1 MLITTT
7 ENIPGKEVSQVLGM
21 VRGNTVRSKN
31 VLRDI
36 GAGLKTIIGGEIKDY
51 TRMLTDAREEALS
64 RMAKKAEEMGANAV
78 VMTRFAT
85 SSIMGGAAEILAYG
99 TAVKVKY

>member
-7 ENIPGKEVSQVLGM
+7 ENIPGKEVYQILGM

-31 VLRDI
+31 VFRDI
-36 GAGLKTIIGGEIKDY
+36 GAGLKTIVGGEIKDY
-51 TRMLTDAREEALS
+51 TAMLVEAREEALF
-64 RMAKKAEEMGANAV
+64 RMTKKAEELGANAI
-78 VMTRFAT
+78 VMVRFAT

-99 TAVKVKY
+99 TAVKVK

>member
-7 ENIPGKEVSQVLGM
+7 ENIPGKEISQILGM

-31 VLRDI
+31 VFRDI
-36 GAGLKTIIGGEIKDY
+36 GAGLKTLVGGEIKDY
-51 TRMLTDAREEALS
+51 TTMLIEAREEALF
-64 RMAKKAEEMGANAV
+64 RMSKKAEELGANAV
-78 VMTRFAT
+78 VMVRFGT

-99 TAVKVKY
+99 TAVKVR

>member
-7 ENIPGKEVSQVLGM
+7 ENIPGKEVYQVLGM

-31 VLRDI
+31 VFRDI
-36 GAGLKTIIGGEIKDY
+36 GAGLKTLVGGEIKDY
-51 TRMLTDAREEALS
+51 TQMLIDAREEALF
-64 RMAKKAEEMGANAV
+64 RMTKKAEEMGANAV
-78 VMTRFAT
+78 VMVRFAT

-99 TAVKVKY
+99 TAVKVK

>member
-7 ENIPGKEVSQVLGM
+7 ENIPGKDVYQVLGM

-31 VLRDI
+31 VFRDI
-36 GAGLKTIIGGEIKDY
+36 GAGLKTLVGGEIKDY
-51 TRMLTDAREEALS
+51 TKMLVDAREEALF
-64 RMAKKAEEMGANAV
+64 RMTKKAEEMGANAV
-78 VMTRFAT
+78 VMVRFAT

-99 TAVKVKY
+99 TAVKIK

>member
-7 ENIPGKEVSQVLGM
+7 ENIPGKDVYQVLGM

-31 VLRDI
+31 VFRDI
-36 GAGLKTIIGGEIKDY
+36 GAGLKTLVGGEIKDY
-51 TRMLTDAREEALS
+51 TQMLIEAREEALF
-64 RMAKKAEEMGANAV
+64 RMTKKAEEMGANAV
-78 VMTRFAT
+78 VMARFAT

-99 TAVKVKY
+99 TAVKVK

>member
-7 ENIPGKEVSQVLGM
+7 EHIPGKEISQVLGM

-36 GAGLKTIIGGEIKDY
+36 GAGLKTIVGGEIKDY
-51 TRMLTDAREEALS
+51 TRMLLEAREEALS
-64 RMAKKAEEMGANAV
+64 RMAEKAEEMGANAV

-99 TAVKVKY
+99 TAVKAKY

>member
-7 ENIPGKEVSQVLGM
+7 ENIPGKDVYQVLGM

-31 VLRDI
+31 VFRDI
-36 GAGLKTIIGGEIKDY
+36 GAGLKTLVGGEIRDY
-51 TRMLTDAREEALS
+51 TQMLIEAREEALF
-64 RMAKKAEEMGANAV
+64 RMSKKAEEMGANAV
-78 VMTRFAT
+78 VMVRFAT

-99 TAVKVKY
+99 TAVKIK

>member
-7 ENIPGKEVSQVLGM
+7 ENIPGKEVTRVLGM

-31 VLRDI
+31 VFRDI
-36 GAGLKTIIGGEIKDY
+36 GAGLKTIVGGEIKDY
-51 TRMLTDAREEALS
+51 TAMLVEAREEALF
-64 RMAKKAEEMGANAV
+64 RMTKKAEDLGADAI
-78 VMTRFAT
+78 VMVRFAT

-99 TAVKVKY
+99 TAVKVK

>member
-7 ENIPGKEVSQVLGM
+7 ENIPGKEVYQILGM

-31 VLRDI
+31 VFRDI
-36 GAGLKTIIGGEIKDY
+36 GAGLKTIVGGEIKDY
-51 TRMLTDAREEALS
+51 TVMLVEAREEALF
-64 RMAKKAEEMGANAV
+64 RMTKKAEELGANAI
-78 VMTRFAT
+78 VMVRFAT

-99 TAVKVKY
+99 TAVKVK

>member
-7 ENIPGKEVSQVLGM
+7 EKIPGKEVTQVLGM

-31 VLRDI
+31 VFRDI
-36 GAGLKTIIGGEIKDY
+36 GAGLKSIVGGEIKDY
-51 TRMLTDAREEALS
+51 TAMLVEAREEALF
-64 RMAKKAEEMGANAV
+64 RMTKKAESLGANAIIMV
-78 VMTRFAT
+78 RFAT

-99 TAVKVKY
+99 TAVKIK